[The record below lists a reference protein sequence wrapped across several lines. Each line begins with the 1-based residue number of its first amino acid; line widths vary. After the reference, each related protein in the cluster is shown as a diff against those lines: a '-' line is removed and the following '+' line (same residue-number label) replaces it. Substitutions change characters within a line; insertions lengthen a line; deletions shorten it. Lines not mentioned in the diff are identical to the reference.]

1 MADSQKEFVSE
12 AEDLLRETEDRLL
25 DLRESLASG
34 GNPDVLNAVF
44 RSMHT
49 LKGLSGLF
57 SLKGISGLS
66 HAMETLLDELRL
78 GKRELTDET
87 IAFILRNLDRLKT
100 LVSEVSGWGAE
111 SSSVDDALEEIKR
124 FREGGAASGADAGKI
139 PGVPDEISRVLS
151 EYEEHRLRT
160 NLKEG
165 RALVVAGKDF
175 ELDTFEQDLKA
186 ITEGIGSIGELIATM
201 PKASETKP
209 GCLGFDLVIGLKVS
223 REEAGDALEGM
234 TVRELVAAKGSVREL
249 VEAKKAV
256 SSPVQPAQA
265 RKTSDAEGGQDA
277 GKLKSGSSTV
287 RVDIGKLDAILNTV
301 GELVL
306 AKGAIGRI
314 GADIADTFGFHA
326 YMVDFQRVVKI
337 LEKRLSELQN
347 QILEIRMVPVGQ
359 IFSRLNRVVRRY
371 TQDRGKEI
379 NLELYGEE
387 TEIDK
392 LLAEEVIDPL
402 MHLIRNAIDH
412 GIEPQDKRIAAGKPE
427 RGLVVLRAFPR
438 GNHVVFQITDDGG
451 GIRADK
457 VYAKAVEKGLITA
470 GQELNKDD
478 IVKLIFMPG
487 FSTADKVS
495 ETSGRGVGMD
505 VVKEK
510 VASLGGFVDIETEEG
525 KGSTFYVTIPIT
537 LAIIKAILVSVAGE
551 LMAIPLAS
559 TSETMQIETKKIQ
572 HVEGKEVL
580 ELRGEMLPLV
590 RLADTFQIPGREA
603 APTSCFVVVVGFGG
617 RRIGM
622 LVDDLVGQQE
632 VVIKSLGAHL
642 EGIRGIAGAAE
653 VGKHKV
659 VLVLDVEALMEE
671 AMSRF
676 QRLKAGV

>member
-57 SLKGISGLS
+57 NLKGISGLS

-78 GKRELTDET
+78 GKRELTDDT
-87 IAFILRNLDRLKT
+87 IAFVLGNLDRLKT
-100 LVSEVSGWGAE
+100 LVSEVAGWGAE
-111 SSSVDDALEEIKR
+111 SSGVDDALEDIRR
-124 FREGGAASGADAGKI
+124 FREGGGASGSAVAEKI
-139 PGVPDEISRVLS
+139 PGVPDEITRVLS

-175 ELDTFEQDLKA
+175 ELDTFEQELKA

-209 GCLGFDLVIGLKVS
+209 GCLGFDLVIGLKVA
-223 REEAGDALEGM
+223 REEACDVLEGM
-234 TVRELVAAKGSVREL
+234 AVRELVSAKQAAIAALPPTVSQTQ
-249 VEAKKAV
+249 AKK
-256 SSPVQPAQA
+256 PA
-265 RKTSDAEGGQDA
+265 DAESGA
-277 GKLKSGSSTV
+277 ETGKQLKSGSSTV

-306 AKGAIGRI
+306 AKGAVNRI
-314 GADIADTFGFHA
+314 GGEIADTFGFHT

-337 LEKRLSELQN
+337 LEKRLTELQN

-412 GIEPQDKRIAAGKPE
+412 GIESPEKRAAAGKPE
-427 RGLVVLRAFPR
+427 QGLVVLRAFPR

-451 GIRADK
+451 GIRAEK

-470 GQELNKDD
+470 GQELDKDD
-478 IVKLIFMPG
+478 LVKLIFMPG

-559 TSETMQIETKKIQ
+559 TSETIQIETRKIQ

-590 RLADTFQIPGREA
+590 RLADTFHIPGREA
-603 APTSCFVVVVGFGG
+603 APASCFVVVVGFGG
-617 RRIGM
+617 RRIGL

-632 VVIKSLGAHL
+632 VVIKSLGSHL

-676 QRLKAGV
+676 QRLKAVV